1 MNHPDNLHAFHLL
14 GKFKASKFI
23 LICRMLPTR
32 MSVIFFAALSLFFS
46 STVNAQLPVGRKEL
60 QFTMQM
66 KNRSMTE
73 ALTDLQKQKAFSWII
88 DGEPLLDNASLNF
101 TDSFDNVL
109 QRIAEL
115 YGYRSFRSKLGVMLF
130 VKNFT
135 NIEDR
140 PQSNPKEIS
149 RAVEEIEKLFD
160 IYGYQDGSVGV
171 DFYSLLGELSAKQ
184 KQFLLRNEEN
194 RVSLNEM
201 TERQRYFA
209 EKSINTHALSASF
222 TSWKRLNDLM
232 KRFKEGRIEV
242 STQRVDDLSLH
253 ISNFEMAFNFVPVDK
268 NIYPEN
274 LLFFTGQ
281 SKNYVQEGDEKSN
294 TRNDGGGVDDNSV
307 GSLRALMKQLS
318 IQYAVTIDCADYLS
332 ERLLKSDLSHA
343 TLTQALDAICEMYDW
358 KRYLK
363 RDGSIIVQRKTLPNP
378 KSMGELIPEI
388 AGALPADIRDF
399 LHTGTPDPLYP
410 KYEEQL
416 AKLPGVIAAKI
427 SYESRYKLKSIVQSD
442 PSRFFTSVSLAQ
454 KIGESKRVSELPP
467 KLAARLVFT
476 LLSECLLQGF
486 EVSQGVA
493 TAYQKDPGNAFIQLS
508 GLPSHYMMTLLYIDK
523 KTGVSGGGFSTSPG
537 FPTPL

>member
-1 MNHPDNLHAFHLL
+1 MNHPDNLHALHLP
-14 GKFKASKFI
+14 GKFKVAKSLLFY
-23 LICRMLPTR
+23 RMLPTR
-32 MSVIFFAALSLFFS
+32 MSVIFFAALALFS
-46 STVNAQLPVGRKEL
+46 SLHVNAQLPVGRKEV
-60 QFTMQM
+60 QFTVQM
-66 KNRSMTE
+66 KNRSMAE
-73 ALTDLQKQKAFSWII
+73 ALTDLQKQKMFSWII
-88 DGEPLLDNASLNF
+88 DGKPLFDSSTLNMSG
-101 TDSFDNVL
+101 SFDTVL
-109 QRIAEL
+109 LRIAEQ
-115 YGYRSFRSKLGVMLF
+115 YGYRSFRSKFGVILLT
-130 VKNFT
+130 KNFA

-149 RAVEEIEKLFD
+149 RVVEEIEKLFD

-194 RVSLNEM
+194 RIYLNEM

-209 EKSINTHALSASF
+209 EKSINTHALSSSL

-343 TLTQALDAICEMYDW
+343 ILTQALDAICEMYDW

-363 RDGSIIVQRKTLPNP
+363 RDGSILVKRKTLPIP
-378 KSMGELIPEI
+378 KSIGELIPEI
-388 AGALPADIRDF
+388 SNALPVDIRDF
-399 LHTGTPDPLYP
+399 LHTGAPDPNYP
-410 KYEEQL
+410 KIDERI
-416 AKLPGVIAAKI
+416 ASLPGVIAAK
-427 SYESRYKLKSIVQSD
+427 SSSEARFKLDSIVQTD
-442 PSRFFTSVSLAQ
+442 PSLFFLSLFQ
-454 KIGESKRVSELPP
+454 WSK
-467 KLAARLVFT
+467 K
-476 LLSECLLQGF
+476 
-486 EVSQGVA
+486 
-493 TAYQKDPGNAFIQLS
+493 
-508 GLPSHYMMTLLYIDK
+508 
-523 KTGVSGGGFSTSPG
+523 
-537 FPTPL
+537 